1 MGKKKNIGFKS
12 ALLLGLSLAVLSSCE
27 NNNDVNNL
35 HTISF
40 FDNNNLITELKTRGN
55 ELINLPAAPEKT
67 DYEFKGWFLDK
78 NVWNN
83 KLTND
88 YFLNKPLLEDIDC
101 YAYYEEINQPEP
113 EKYTI
118 SFYVDNELFST
129 IETSGNEVLDLPIA
143 PEKTDYEFKGWY
155 FDNETFKIQLTEN
168 YYQNSILENDVNVY
182 AYYQLIE
189 DVPTEYRVN
198 FETNGGSAVEDIVT
212 SLIETEPKTT
222 KPGFTFDGWYTEET
236 FQHKVTFPYE
246 VTKDQ
251 TLYAKW
257 EANTY
262 NVHFVLNGGTGV
274 NDIKTDKIE
283 VEPIPIKDGYTFLG
297 WYFESTFTNRVSFP
311 FTVTK
316 DETLY
321 AKWEQNTYNVHFV
334 LNGGTG
340 ISDVKTNKI
349 EKEPIPT
356 KEGFTF
362 VGWYLEEEFINK
374 VEFPYEVKNNVSLY
388 AKWEENIPSEL
399 SFTVDENGVLTKVEG
414 ISADNS
420 EVEIPSQVNNIEV
433 TEIGDNVFAN
443 NTYLK
448 KLIVPETVRILGYK
462 FCYGCSNLTE
472 VVLSNK
478 ITVIPDYAFEK
489 CTSLEKIN
497 FPTSLVQIRNNAF
510 TETALKEFQAP
521 DSLREIWG
529 YAFQGAKELV
539 TVNLNKTTK
548 LGQMAFENCEKIT
561 SIDLPSTLTEIDQYV
576 FNGCK
581 SLENINM
588 PDEAITIERDMFTG
602 TSYYENKSNWKNGVL
617 YVDNYLVTINSDFN
631 NVTDYT
637 VQEGTISIANNA
649 FVNYAKNLKSI
660 TLPEGLKII
669 GKTAFSS
676 LYSLSKINIP
686 STVNK
691 IGYNAFAN
699 TTIYNDEANWTDN
712 GLYIDNWLVGVKTT
726 ISLTEFTVKE
736 GTIGVADGKDTG
748 LFPTKAQSINKLTLS
763 STLKYIGYRSFM
775 RLKITELNLPITL
788 ETIGE
793 GAFMTNAS
801 LTSVNLDECVNL
813 QSIGSQAFSQASL
826 KDITIPSNVTKMG
839 ELVFNNNTVDLTI
852 NCMTDKKPEGWDND
866 WNYTYS
872 SKAKITVVW
881 NS

>member
-40 FDNNNLITELKTRGN
+40 FDNNNLITKLKTRGN

-83 KLTND
+83 ELTND

-168 YYQNSILENDVNVY
+168 YYQNSVLENDVNVY

-189 DVPTEYRVN
+189 DVTTEYRVS

-274 NDIKTDKIE
+274 
-283 VEPIPIKDGYTFLG
+283 
-297 WYFESTFTNRVSFP
+297 
-311 FTVTK
+311 
-316 DETLY
+316 
-321 AKWEQNTYNVHFV
+321 
-334 LNGGTG
+334 
-340 ISDVKTNKI
+340 SDVKTNKI

-399 SFTVDENGVLTKVEG
+399 IFTVDENGVLTKVEG

-497 FPTSLVQIRNNAF
+497 FPTSLVQIRYNAF

-548 LGQMAFENCEKIT
+548 LGQMAFENCEKLT
-561 SIDLPSTLTEIDQYV
+561 SIDLPSTLTEIDQNV

-617 YVDNYLVTINSDFN
+617 YVDNYLVAINSDFN

-649 FVNYAKNLKSI
+649 FLNYARNLKSI

-691 IGYNAFAN
+691 IGYNAFAQ

-712 GLYIDNWLVGVKTT
+712 GLYIDNWLVGVKT

-788 ETIGE
+788 ETIDE

>member
-83 KLTND
+83 ELTND

-168 YYQNSILENDVNVY
+168 YYQNSVLENDVNVY

-189 DVPTEYRVN
+189 DVTTEYRVS
-198 FETNGGSAVEDIVT
+198 FETNGGSPVEDIVT

-222 KPGFTFDGWYTEET
+222 KTGFTFDGWYTEET

-257 EANTY
+257 EQNTY

-274 NDIKTDKIE
+274 
-283 VEPIPIKDGYTFLG
+283 
-297 WYFESTFTNRVSFP
+297 
-311 FTVTK
+311 
-316 DETLY
+316 
-321 AKWEQNTYNVHFV
+321 
-334 LNGGTG
+334 
-340 ISDVKTNKI
+340 SDVKTNKI

-399 SFTVDENGVLTKVEG
+399 IFTVDENGVLTKVEG

-420 EVEIPSQVNNIEV
+420 EVEIPSKVNNIEV

-497 FPTSLVQIRNNAF
+497 FPTSLVQIRYNAF
-510 TETALKEFQAP
+510 TETALKDFQAP

-529 YAFQGAKELV
+529 YAFQGAKELM

-548 LGQMAFENCEKIT
+548 LGQMAFENCEKLT
-561 SIDLPSTLTEIDQYV
+561 SIDLPSTLTEIDQNV

-617 YVDNYLVTINSDFN
+617 YVDNYLVAINSDFN

-649 FVNYAKNLKSI
+649 FLNYARNLKSI

-691 IGYNAFAN
+691 IGYNAFAQ

-712 GLYIDNWLVGVKTT
+712 GLYIDNWLVGVKT

-788 ETIGE
+788 ETIDE

>member
-67 DYEFKGWFLDK
+67 DYEFKGW
-78 NVWNN
+78 
-83 KLTND
+83 
-88 YFLNKPLLEDIDC
+88 
-101 YAYYEEINQPEP
+101 
-113 EKYTI
+113 
-118 SFYVDNELFST
+118 
-129 IETSGNEVLDLPIA
+129 
-143 PEKTDYEFKGWY
+143 Y

-189 DVPTEYRVN
+189 DVPTEYRVS

-246 VTKDQ
+246 VTNDQ

-297 WYFESTFTNRVSFP
+297 WYFDSTFSNRVSFP

-340 ISDVKTNKI
+340 VSDVKTNKI

-448 KLIVPETVRILGYK
+448 KLIVPETVKILGYK

-497 FPTSLVQIRNNAF
+497 FPTSLVQIRYNAF

-548 LGQMAFENCEKIT
+548 LGQMAFENCEKLT
-561 SIDLPSTLTEIDQYV
+561 SIDLPSTLTEIDQNV

-617 YVDNYLVTINSDFN
+617 YVDNYLVAINSDFN

-649 FVNYAKNLKSI
+649 FLNYAKNLKSI

-691 IGYNAFAN
+691 IGYNAFAQ

-712 GLYIDNWLVGVKTT
+712 GLYIDNWLVGVKT

-748 LFPTKAQSINKLTLS
+748 LFPTKEQSINKLTLS
-763 STLKYIGYRSFM
+763 STLKYIGYKSFM

-788 ETIGE
+788 ETIDE

>member
-83 KLTND
+83 ELTND

-168 YYQNSILENDVNVY
+168 YYQNSVLENDVNVY

-189 DVPTEYRVN
+189 DVTTEYRVS
-198 FETNGGSAVEDIVT
+198 FETNGGSPVEDIVT

-222 KPGFTFDGWYTEET
+222 KTGFTFDGWYTEET

-257 EANTY
+257 EQNTY

-274 NDIKTDKIE
+274 
-283 VEPIPIKDGYTFLG
+283 
-297 WYFESTFTNRVSFP
+297 
-311 FTVTK
+311 
-316 DETLY
+316 
-321 AKWEQNTYNVHFV
+321 
-334 LNGGTG
+334 
-340 ISDVKTNKI
+340 SDVKTNKI

-399 SFTVDENGVLTKVEG
+399 IFTVDENGVLTKVEG

-420 EVEIPSQVNNIEV
+420 EVEIPSKVNNIEV

-497 FPTSLVQIRNNAF
+497 FPTSLVQIRYNAF

-529 YAFQGAKELV
+529 YAFQGAKELM

-548 LGQMAFENCEKIT
+548 LGQMAFENCEKLT
-561 SIDLPSTLTEIDQYV
+561 SIDLPSTLTEIDQNV

-617 YVDNYLVTINSDFN
+617 YVDNYLVAINSDFN

-649 FVNYAKNLKSI
+649 FLNYARNLKSI

-691 IGYNAFAN
+691 IGYNAFAQ

-712 GLYIDNWLVGVKTT
+712 GLYIDNWLVGVKT

-788 ETIGE
+788 ETIDE